1 MRYMLLAIVLG
12 LNVGC
17 SPGRQQLTDLSDRVA
32 RTPADGIG
40 HYVYALTAA
49 ETVEPGTNYK
59 IGMEWR
65 TVGPA
70 KPNQRYSMDI
80 RLRGPATK
88 IYEVSSAAN
97 TIGEYHL
104 TNWLEHSF
112 PISPGFPTG
121 SYEVEVRVIDLDGVT
136 QELGYREE
144 FKRTEGFYA
153 LTSVVVE

>member
-1 MRYMLLAIVLG
+1 MRYLLLAVVLS
-12 LNVGC
+12 LPFSC
-17 SPGRQQLTDLSDRVA
+17 SPGQQQLTDLSNRVA
-32 RTPADGIG
+32 ATPADGIG
-40 HYVYALTAA
+40 HYIYALTAA
-49 ETVEPGTNYK
+49 EAVDAGSNYR

-70 KPNQRYSMDI
+70 KPNQRFAMDI

-112 PISPGFPTG
+112 PVPPDFPAG
-121 SYEVEVRVIDLDGVT
+121 LYEVEVRISDLNKVL
-136 QELGYREE
+136 QELGYRDE

-153 LTSVVVE
+153 LTTVAVE